1 VSFLTRR
8 QALGTAGRMLAG
20 SAAGSTLAHG
30 QTAASVRL
38 APRADLVNTLEYE
51 EQAKLKLPPALYSLV
66 AGGSRAAFDRITL
79 RPRLLVPTL
88 DMDLG
93 VTLFG
98 DKLFA
103 PIIVGP
109 IGDQKR
115 FHADGELATVKGA
128 SAAKAVM
135 VVSSHAS
142 VPLPELAAQA
152 RTPLWYQVFARD
164 AAARTQIQDAVNA
177 GCKAICITMGAAAT
191 GRQTAKPDWP
201 AFDALERGVSVPVL
215 VKGIATPAAAK
226 VAVQHGVH
234 GIVVSYDGGVVGP
247 GSEALILTLPHIVD
261 AVDGKVPVFVD
272 GSFRRGTDILKALA
286 FGAQGVL
293 VGRPVM
299 WGLAAYGADGVQG
312 VVELLQT
319 ELARYMGMCGK
330 SRLEMLDRTILK
342 VHGVL
347 PVKRAAASPTSATP
361 FEEAWRG

>member
-1 VSFLTRR
+1 
-8 QALGTAGRMLAG
+8 MLAG
-20 SAAGSTLAHG
+20 SAAGSTLAHA
-30 QTAASVRL
+30 QSAAGPVRL
-38 APRADLVNTLEYE
+38 PPRVDLVNSLEYE
-51 EQAKLKLPPALYSLV
+51 EQAKLKLAPAMYSLV

-128 SAAKAVM
+128 SAANAVM
-135 VVSSHAS
+135 VVSSHSS

-177 GCKAICITMGAAAT
+177 GCKAICMTMGAAT
-191 GRQTAKPDWP
+191 TAKPDWP
-201 AFDALERGVSVPVL
+201 ATVKLDWKAIDALTRGLSVPVL

-247 GSEALILTLPHIVD
+247 GSEALILALPHIVD

-286 FGAQGVL
+286 FGARGVL